1 MMEAKPKF
9 CTGCVALGVILVL
22 AAVSTL
28 RGQDPA
34 SSTDSATAQTQ
45 SDPLAGLSPENRVLF
60 ETLREAA
67 QQNDDATTLASGKK
81 LLPSLKQ
88 GTRLCDFVTQLTAG
102 SAVET
107 GDTVYALS
115 LLKPF
120 TDTHADDWRAASLLA
135 RVYAENGDKSLR
147 DLQVAHVIAL
157 HKKASDPAFAKL
169 HVFPIQKVALHS
181 GYAVF
186 LYPFEPFGK
195 YTIYLVALIYTSAGK
210 QDYRIELES
219 EDVDQAF
226 FKAKHPGERRFS
238 IDTYHENVTNPN
250 WPESQALHGFVDGKF
265 DYDTMR
271 DLMVK
276 AANGEELP
284 HN

>member
-1 MMEAKPKF
+1 MAAKQR
-9 CTGCVALGVILVL
+9 CGVAAVPLGLILVL
-22 AAVSTL
+22 AAVSPL
-28 RGQDPA
+28 RGQEPDT
-34 SSTDSATAQTQ
+34 STDSATAQTQ
-45 SDPLAGLSPENRVLF
+45 TDPLAGLSPEDRALF
-60 ETLREAA
+60 DALREAA
-67 QQNDDATTLASGKK
+67 RKNDNATTLASGKK
-81 LLPSLKQ
+81 LLPSLKP

-120 TDTHADDWRAASLLA
+120 TDAHSDDWRAASFLA
-135 RVYAENGDKSLR
+135 RAYAESGDRSLR
-147 DLQVAHVIAL
+147 DQQIAHVIAL
-157 HKKASDPAFAKL
+157 HQKTSDQDFAKL
-169 HVFPIQKVALHS
+169 RVFPIQKVALHS

-186 LYPFEPFGK
+186 LYPFEPLKPFN
-195 YTIYLVALIYTSAGK
+195 TYLVAMISTNGAK
-210 QDYRIELES
+210 DYRIELES

-238 IDTYHENVTNPN
+238 IDTYHENSTNPN
-250 WPESQALHGFVDGKF
+250 LPESQALHGFVDGKF

-284 HN
+284 RN